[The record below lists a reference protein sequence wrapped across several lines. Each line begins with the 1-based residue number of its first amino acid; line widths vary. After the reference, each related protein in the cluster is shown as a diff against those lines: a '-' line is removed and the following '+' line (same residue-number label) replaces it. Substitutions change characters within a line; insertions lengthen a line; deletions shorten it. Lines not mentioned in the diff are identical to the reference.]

1 MVFADPA
8 RRAFCQEWERAAH
21 SCVAELRAAYGQDPA
36 SPRSSRNSPA
46 TPGRSP
52 VCGAYTRPRASRG
65 RASAC
70 ATRRWATCTSGSP
83 PSRSTA
89 PRTSNS
95 SSTRRSRPVRRPRRS
110 RGCGPPGASSP
121 PVVTRR
127 QVRLHTRGLSSRHAD
142 PGWGTR
148 AVLSKA
154 APQKEPLCSGSITST
169 TCLGRSPGARAGPVG
184 TATAVEPLARP
195 TSPTYFS
202 PRSLAFRTRGAMGST
217 HSCSRVPRLGPAPTR
232 VGRYGSTPSA
242 PRRGG
247 ESGLGES
254 RCWQW
259 RGPPVACHA
268 GATPRRPC
276 GSVRRF
282 TDRIAS
288 QVAQITA
295 QTSLRDPCSKR
306 TLNLETDRSVVYLG
320 E

>member
-202 PRSLAFRTRGAMGST
+202 PPLAPGTPWARRARAAAFSDWGPRLRVWGATDQHHRLLVVEESQAVVSRGAGDGEVRRWHVMRAR
-217 HSCSRVPRLGPAPTR
+217 HRAAPAAVCAVSRIALPPKLPRSQR
-232 VGRYGSTPSA
+232 K
-242 PRRGG
+242 
-247 ESGLGES
+247 
-254 RCWQW
+254 
-259 RGPPVACHA
+259 
-268 GATPRRPC
+268 RPC
-276 GSVRRF
+276 GIHAR
-282 TDRIAS
+282 
-288 QVAQITA
+288 
-295 QTSLRDPCSKR
+295 
-306 TLNLETDRSVVYLG
+306 NG
-320 E
+320 H